1 MANRKLKFFIFTT
14 ATVAILA
21 LWAVAC
27 DDQSEVVPPGSDGGI
42 SQDGSVTPD
51 GGNGEDKDAGFDDV
65 AATACSYLSD
75 CPKADCI
82 QGVCKAAQ
90 RCHCDPVSDIRC
102 LCGATSQGDTQCE
115 PYKFCYDGRMVTACK
130 TDADCP
136 QNPDKSWCLNGLCEP
151 YLFEMNAPEPNA
163 GGTKGALKAG
173 YAEVLLD
180 FPVGVSMAGYGGR
193 KGPKTPYAKEMG
205 GSTGFYDRPLV
216 KALAL
221 DNGAERI
228 VFLRHASAWTTDY
241 TMTMTAKK
249 LADRLGENY
258 MEKIIATTGHSHSYP
273 ARFWTVAYGMG
284 MGVFGYDEFMWEI
297 FDRITT
303 SYAAAV
309 ENAVLALAPARI
321 GWATDDDFDPENRI
335 THGRGESTFGPNNK
349 DRALLVLRVD
359 NVGGPNDGKP
369 MAVLMRYGTHGT
381 EMNDTLISG
390 DAPIAAEMI
399 CEQGFERDLGYHV
412 PVMHING
419 DGGNTSP
426 AGDWGAFSRN
436 DLLSIQEVGHWAYTL
451 VRSRY
456 DSITE
461 SRTDIDMKVVS
472 KWLPLDR
479 ESIGYSDDEFYL
491 ERGGAKKPYWNG
503 AFQCANGY
511 KEGGWKDGALG
522 CLLVMDDLNYGACL
536 PEFSF
541 FRISAARIGDLLLAT
556 LPGEPTTNLGK
567 KTVDGIKEATGLS
580 DVFTVG
586 YSQDHHLYILTEPDW
601 FKGSYESSMD
611 IWGFR
616 EGEYMSREAVSLATA
631 LKDLGN
637 VPEINSTVHPSWY
650 FDVLEKKTVT
660 PSTTTEGTLG
670 QFYVQPPASIAK
682 GAVVTVEWHGGHP
695 GVDTPRVFLEAK
707 DGNGQ
712 WSTLKTPGGRDYDD
726 THFQMIIEYLG
737 NYKGKHDWKARWQEL
752 VELKAGTYRI
762 RADGHHYNGSAAES
776 YAATSGDFNVAEGTI
791 EIRDLA
797 KDAGKLVFKVNY
809 SAPPS
814 GTFRL
819 NSVHVP
825 ITLGAPLDIVK
836 QVAVNMTCGTGN
848 YSKPDIAPALSSAT
862 EKRNDGGRDWD
873 VLYTSLSVPD
883 IGDGS
888 CEYDI
893 TVTDPW
899 GNTGNL
905 KKKL

>member
-1 MANRKLKFFIFTT
+1 MATRKPALLTIAAAVAAVFF
-14 ATVAILA
+14 
-21 LWAVAC
+21 LWACAC
-27 DDQSEVVPPGSDGGI
+27 DDQSEVIPPGSDG
-42 SQDGSVTPD
+42 SVAEDGSAKPD
-51 GGNGEDKDAGFDDV
+51 GGNGGGEDAGFDDV
-65 AATACSYLSD
+65 AATACAYLSD
-75 CPKADCI
+75 CPKADCVD
-82 QGVCKAAQ
+82 GVCKATQ
-90 RCHCDPVSDIRC
+90 RCHCDPVTDIRC
-102 LCGATSQGDTQCE
+102 LCGATPEGDTQCA
-115 PYKFCYDGRMVTACK
+115 PYKFCYDGRMVTECR
-130 TDADCP
+130 TDADCSQDP
-136 QNPDKSWCLNGLCEP
+136 QKSWCHNGLCEQ
-151 YLFEMNAPEPNA
+151 YTFELDAPEPNEN
-163 GGTKGALKAG
+163 GTKGVLKAG

-205 GSTGFYDRPLV
+205 GSTGFYDRPVV

-228 VFLRHASAWTTDY
+228 VFLRHGSGWTTDY
-241 TMTMTAKK
+241 MMSMVSKK
-249 LADRLGENY
+249 LADSLGENY
-258 MEKIIATTGHSHSYP
+258 LKKIIATSGHSHSYP
-273 ARFWTVAYGMG
+273 ARFWSIAYGMG
-284 MGVFGYDEFMWEI
+284 MGVFGYDEFMSEI

-303 SYAAAV
+303 SYALAV
-309 ENAVLALAPARI
+309 ENAVEALAPAKI
-321 GWATDDDFDPENRI
+321 GWASDQNFDPDDRV

-349 DRALLVLRVD
+349 DRAFLVMRVD
-359 NVGGPNDGKP
+359 HSEGPDAGKP

-381 EMNDTLISG
+381 EMSDTLISG

-399 CEQGFERDLGYHV
+399 SEQGFERDLGYHV

-426 AGDWGAFSRN
+426 AGDWGAFNRN
-436 DLLSIQEVGHWAYTL
+436 DHLSIQEVGRWAYPM
-451 VRSRY
+451 VKSKF

-461 SRTDIDMKVVS
+461 FKTDVDLKVVS

-491 ERGGAKKPYWNG
+491 ERVGVKKPYWNG

-511 KEGGWKDGALG
+511 KEGGWEDGALG

-541 FRISAARIGDLLLAT
+541 FRISAARIDDLLFVT

-567 KTVDGIKEATGLS
+567 KTVEGVKEATGLS
-580 DVFTVG
+580 EVFTIG

-601 FKGSYESSMD
+601 FIGSYESSMD

-616 EGEYMSREAVSLATA
+616 EGEYMSREAVSLASA
-631 LKDLGN
+631 IKDLGN
-637 VPEINSTVHPSWY
+637 VPEITSKIHPSWY
-650 FDVLEKKTVT
+650 YDVLEKKTVT
-660 PSTTTEGTLG
+660 PTATTEGAPG
-670 QFYVQPPASIAK
+670 EFYLQPPASVAK
-682 GAVVTVEWHGGHP
+682 GAVVSVEWHGGHP
-695 GVDTPRVFLEAK
+695 GVDTPRVFLEVK
-707 DGNGQ
+707 DANGQ

-737 NYKGKHDWKARWQEL
+737 NYKGKHDWRARWQEL
-752 VELKAGTYRI
+752 VEIKAGTYRI
-762 RADGHHYNGSAAES
+762 RADGLHADGSTAVFYN
-776 YAATSGDFNVAEGTI
+776 ATSGDFNVAEGTI

-809 SAPPS
+809 AAPPQ

-825 ITLGAPLDIVK
+825 ITLGAPLDVVK
-836 QVAVNMTCGTGN
+836 QVAVNMTCGTAN
-848 YSKPDIAPALSSAT
+848 YSKTDLAPALSSAT